1 MATSSATVSHAVS
14 FGEGDAVVV
23 YAESAA
29 LADAAATRICNAVKG
44 EGEAAVQKG

>member
-1 MATSSATVSHAVS
+1 LATSSATVSHAVS